1 MFQKTLKSKITFKGI
16 GLHSG
21 VISEITISPAAP
33 NTGILFVRVDTN
45 VKNKKI
51 LANFE
56 SVTPAK
62 LCTRIS
68 NGSISVSTIEHLM
81 AALYGTGIDNVLI
94 EINGEEIPILDGS
107 AKEFTKEINRVGLIN
122 QSSKVNFLKI
132 TNKIICEDNNKFTSI
147 EPIAGDYLE
156 IDCQINFHDHFIKK
170 QSKRI
175 SFQNNEFMDIYDS
188 RTFCLKRDLEN
199 IFKMGLGKGG
209 SLDNA
214 VIVSDDRVLN
224 QDGLRYNDEFV
235 RHKILDCLGDLYLSG
250 YKIIGK
256 VKSHQGGHEL
266 TYKLVKN
273 LMKNKNN
280 WKLIQFENQI
290 FSKKKKKFIKSSC
303 SEYLILVLQII

>member
-1 MFQKTLKSKITFKGI
+1 MFQKTLKSKIIFKGI

-209 SLDNA
+209 SLENA

-290 FSKKKKKFIKSSC
+290 FSKKIKNLSSQAVVN
-303 SEYLILVLQII
+303 I

>member
-1 MFQKTLKSKITFKGI
+1 MFQKTLKSKIIFKGI

-147 EPIAGDYLE
+147 EPIAGNYLE
-156 IDCQINFHDHFIKK
+156 IDCQIDFHDHFIKK

-209 SLDNA
+209 SLENA

-290 FSKKKKKFIKSSC
+290 FSKKIKNLSSQAVVN
-303 SEYLILVLQII
+303 I

>member
-1 MFQKTLKSKITFKGI
+1 MFQKTLKSKIIFKGI

-209 SLDNA
+209 SLENA

-280 WKLIQFENQI
+280 WKLIQFEDQI
-290 FSKKKKKFIKSSC
+290 FSKKIKNLSSQAVVN
-303 SEYLILVLQII
+303 I

>member
-156 IDCQINFHDHFIKK
+156 IDCQIDFHDHFIKK

-209 SLDNA
+209 SLENA

-290 FSKKKKKFIKSSC
+290 FSKKIKNLSRQAVVN
-303 SEYLILVLQII
+303 I

>member
-132 TNKIICEDNNKFTSI
+132 TNKIICEDNNKFSSI

-290 FSKKKKKFIKSSC
+290 FSKKIKNLSSQAVVN
-303 SEYLILVLQII
+303 I

>member
-1 MFQKTLKSKITFKGI
+1 MFQKTLKSKIIFKGI

-51 LANFE
+51 LANFK

-132 TNKIICEDNNKFTSI
+132 TNKIICKDNNKFTSI

-156 IDCQINFHDHFIKK
+156 IDCQIDFHDHFIKK

-209 SLDNA
+209 SLENA

-280 WKLIQFENQI
+280 WKLIQFEDQI
-290 FSKKKKKFIKSSC
+290 FSKKIKNLSSQAVVN
-303 SEYLILVLQII
+303 I

>member
-132 TNKIICEDNNKFTSI
+132 TNKIICEDNNKFSSI

-209 SLDNA
+209 SLENA

-290 FSKKKKKFIKSSC
+290 FSKKIKNLSSQAVVN
-303 SEYLILVLQII
+303 I

>member
-1 MFQKTLKSKITFKGI
+1 MFQKTLKSKIIFKGI

-81 AALYGTGIDNVLI
+81 AALHGTGIDNVLI

-156 IDCQINFHDHFIKK
+156 IDCQIDFHDHFIKK

-209 SLDNA
+209 SLENA

-280 WKLIQFENQI
+280 WKLIQFEDQI
-290 FSKKKKKFIKSSC
+290 FSKKIKNLSSQAVVN
-303 SEYLILVLQII
+303 I

>member
-156 IDCQINFHDHFIKK
+156 IDCQIDFHDHFIKK

-209 SLDNA
+209 SLENA

-280 WKLIQFENQI
+280 WKLIQFEDQI
-290 FSKKKKKFIKSSC
+290 FSKKIKNLSSQAVVN
-303 SEYLILVLQII
+303 I

>member
-156 IDCQINFHDHFIKK
+156 IDCQIDFHDHFIKK

-290 FSKKKKKFIKSSC
+290 FSKKKKNLSSQAVVN
-303 SEYLILVLQII
+303 I

>member
-209 SLDNA
+209 SLENA

-280 WKLIQFENQI
+280 WKLIQFEDQI
-290 FSKKKKKFIKSSC
+290 FSKKIKNLSSQAVVN
-303 SEYLILVLQII
+303 I

>member
-156 IDCQINFHDHFIKK
+156 IDCQIDFHDHFIKK

-209 SLDNA
+209 SLENA

-290 FSKKKKKFIKSSC
+290 FSKKIKNLSSQAVVNIKF
-303 SEYLILVLQII
+303 

>member
-147 EPIAGDYLE
+147 EPIAGNYLE
-156 IDCQINFHDHFIKK
+156 IDCQIDFHDHFIKK

-209 SLDNA
+209 SLENA

-290 FSKKKKKFIKSSC
+290 FSKKIKNLSSQAVVN
-303 SEYLILVLQII
+303 I

>member
-132 TNKIICEDNNKFTSI
+132 TNKIICEDNNKFSSI

-290 FSKKKKKFIKSSC
+290 FSKKKKNLSSQAVVN
-303 SEYLILVLQII
+303 I

>member
-1 MFQKTLKSKITFKGI
+1 MFQKTLKSKIIFKGI

-156 IDCQINFHDHFIKK
+156 IDCQIDFHDHFIKK

-209 SLDNA
+209 SLENA

-290 FSKKKKKFIKSSC
+290 FSKKIKNLSSQAVVN
-303 SEYLILVLQII
+303 I

>member
-156 IDCQINFHDHFIKK
+156 IDCQIDFHDHFIKK

-209 SLDNA
+209 SLENA

-290 FSKKKKKFIKSSC
+290 FSKKKKNLSSQAVVN
-303 SEYLILVLQII
+303 I

>member
-132 TNKIICEDNNKFTSI
+132 TNKIICEDNNKFSSI

-156 IDCQINFHDHFIKK
+156 IDCQIDFHDHFIKK

-290 FSKKKKKFIKSSC
+290 FSKKIKNLSSQAVVN
-303 SEYLILVLQII
+303 I

>member
-209 SLDNA
+209 SLENA

-290 FSKKKKKFIKSSC
+290 FSKKIKNLSSQAVVN
-303 SEYLILVLQII
+303 I

>member
-156 IDCQINFHDHFIKK
+156 IDCQIDFHDHFIKK

-209 SLDNA
+209 SLENA

-290 FSKKKKKFIKSSC
+290 FSKKIKNLSSQAVVN
-303 SEYLILVLQII
+303 I